1 MALARL
7 QRYRDET
14 KQPAR
19 RGKISRRE
27 ELQFYLFISPWL
39 LGFILFTGGPVLASM
54 AISLT
59 DWSVLKDPTFVGVG
73 NYVEMLTNDPYFR
86 RSLINTIYFVGVSIP
101 AGMVLSFLV
110 AIMLNQKIWGI
121 TLFRTFFY
129 LPSLVTG
136 VAVAVLWAWLLNP
149 QFGLINYVLRI
160 FGLEGPEW
168 LFNTK
173 TAMPAMIVMSLW
185 GIGSTVLIYL
195 AGLQGIPEHLY
206 EAADI
211 DGANTFQ
218 KFRNVTIPLMTPVIF
233 FNVIVGI
240 IGAFQTFTQFYVMTN
255 GGPANATLV
264 YVLYLYRNAFEYF
277 KMGYASALAW
287 VLFFV
292 ILTLTAIQF
301 YLAQRWVYYEGD
313 TARR

>member
-1 MALARL
+1 MGVSAMRKV
-7 QRYRDET
+7 RGEG
-14 KQPAR
+14 KQASQ

-27 ELQFYLFISPWL
+27 EVQFYLFISPWL
-39 LGFILFTGGPVLASM
+39 LGFIFFTGGPIIASM
-54 AISLT
+54 IISLT
-59 DWSVLKDPTFVGVG
+59 DWSMLRTPNFVGLG
-73 NYVEMLTNDPYFR
+73 NYVEMLTKDTYFVR
-86 RSLINTIYFVGVSIP
+86 ALVNTIYYAGVSIP
-101 AGMVLSFLV
+101 AGMALAFLV
-110 AIMLNQKIWGI
+110 AMLLNENLRGI

-149 QFGLINYVLRI
+149 QFGLINFALRLI
-160 FGLEGPEW
+160 GLEGPEW

-173 TAMPAMIVMSLW
+173 TAMPAMIIMSLW
-185 GIGSTVLIYL
+185 GIGGTMLIYL

-206 EAADI
+206 EAAQI
-211 DGANTFQ
+211 DGANGFQ

-233 FNVIVGI
+233 FNMIVAI
-240 IGAFQTFTQFYVMTN
+240 IASFQTFTQFYVMTN

-287 VLFFV
+287 ILFFI
-292 ILTLTAIQF
+292 ILLLTAFQF
-301 YLAQRWVYYEGD
+301 FLAPRWVYYEGEL
-313 TARR
+313 RR

>member
-1 MALARL
+1 MALSNL
-7 QRYRDET
+7 QRFRNET
-14 KQPAR
+14 KQQPGRNEEIELDLLPA
-19 RGKISRRE
+19 GK
-27 ELQFYLFISPWL
+27 LAAPGL
-39 LGFILFTGGPVLASM
+39 LGFILFTGGPIVASM
-54 AISLT
+54 VLSLME
-59 DWSVLKDPTFVGVG
+59 WSVLRDPTFIGVG
-73 NYVEMLTNDPYFR
+73 NYVEMLTNDQYFR
-86 RSLINTIYFVGVSIP
+86 RALVNTVYFVGVSIP
-101 AGMVLSFLV
+101 AGMTLSFLV
-110 AIMLNQKIWGI
+110 AILLNRKIWGI

-149 QFGLINYVLRI
+149 QFGLINHGLRLLG
-160 FGLEGPEW
+160 FEGPEW

-211 DGANTFQ
+211 DGANAIQ

-240 IGAFQTFTQFYVMTN
+240 IGSFQTFTQFYVMTN

-292 ILTLTAIQF
+292 ILVLTAIQF
-301 YLAQRWVYYEGD
+301 YLAPRWVYYEGD

>member
-7 QRYRDET
+7 QRFRDET
-14 KQPAR
+14 QQPTR
-19 RGKISRRE
+19 RGKISHRE

-39 LGFILFTGGPVLASM
+39 IGFIFFTGGPVLASM
-54 AISLT
+54 GISLT

-73 NYVEMLTNDPYFR
+73 NYVEMFAKDPYFV
-86 RSLINTIYFVGVSIP
+86 RSLVNTIYFVGVSIP
-101 AGMVLSFLV
+101 LGMILSFLV

-160 FGLEGPEW
+160 FGVEGPEW

-206 EAADI
+206 EAAEI
-211 DGANTFQ
+211 DGANTIQ
-218 KFRNVTIPLMTPVIF
+218 KFRNVTVPLMTPVIF

-240 IGAFQTFTQFYVMTN
+240 IGSFQTFTQFYVMTN